1 MEIEIGAAAEA
12 AASYRIYSD
21 EETAKAACKILGYRY
36 ISPKKKNAQGFYFY
50 MTSPYT
56 QEVASL
62 EKAIK
67 RVKKAI
73 KIGEPH
79 GACRR
84 VFYPCYADTT
94 NISTLKFVVIIRP
107 TTDKAKITACDV
119 QIPQELY
126 GYTIDHARQVT
137 ALYFAVTN
145 ITKRLMGPLGRR
157 LPPEIVEMVLCD
169 FLVER
174 GLVTWQAP
182 QPLA

>member
-21 EETAKAACKILGYRY
+21 EETAKAACKILGYIY
-36 ISPKKKNAQGFYFY
+36 ISPKKKNAQGFY
-50 MTSPYT
+50 MTSLHHT
-56 QEVASL
+56 QVVCTL
-62 EKAIK
+62 EKTIK
-67 RVKKAI
+67 LVPKAI
-73 KIGEPH
+73 RKGGPH
-79 GACRR
+79 GACR
-84 VFYPCYADTT
+84 VYFPCYADTT

-107 TTDKAKITACDV
+107 TTDKAKIAACDV

-126 GYTIDHARQVT
+126 GYTIDRARQVT

-157 LPPEIVEMVLCD
+157 LPPEIVEMVLCE